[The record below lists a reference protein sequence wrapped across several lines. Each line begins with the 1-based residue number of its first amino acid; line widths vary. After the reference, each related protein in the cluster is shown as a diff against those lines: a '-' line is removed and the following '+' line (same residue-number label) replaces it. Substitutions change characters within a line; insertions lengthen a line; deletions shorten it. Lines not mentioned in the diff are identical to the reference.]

1 MAAVRLQTAEWPE
14 SARLSHRTAAAW
26 ARADATKPPFSRRR
40 WVAQAAGRPPFGG
53 SLASSSLARSNGA
66 ATARAFSLKNL
77 CAILLYQLGQLVEL
91 IHALHSEA

>member
-1 MAAVRLQTAEWPE
+1 MTDLGAFPRWCLRIGSAE
-14 SARLSHRTAAAW
+14 
-26 ARADATKPPFSRRR
+26 DAPKPPFSRRR

-53 SLASSSLARSNGA
+53 GLASSSLARSNGA

-77 CAILLYQLGQLVEL
+77 CAILLYQLGPLVEL